1 MLRSLVQRML
11 QKKCKCVTMTLTA
24 DDDIWPYC
32 IDDRPE
38 KYCQIKKTLQLAS
51 LLLFLSPSLAYFSF
65 HILLLFDF
73 LGVHTYTLRPSGMK
87 VCFCFH
93 SSRLPPPRARSS
105 SSSER
110 RVLRFF
116 RVHWPHNART
126 HIHEPATL
134 HKPPTVKGRK
144 NGGKKSEQRGCDE
157 NT

>member
-1 MLRSLVQRML
+1 
-11 QKKCKCVTMTLTA
+11 MTLTA

-38 KYCQIKKTLQLAS
+38 KYCQIKKTLQIAS

-144 NGGKKSEQRGCDE
+144 KWREEVGTERMR
-157 NT
+157 